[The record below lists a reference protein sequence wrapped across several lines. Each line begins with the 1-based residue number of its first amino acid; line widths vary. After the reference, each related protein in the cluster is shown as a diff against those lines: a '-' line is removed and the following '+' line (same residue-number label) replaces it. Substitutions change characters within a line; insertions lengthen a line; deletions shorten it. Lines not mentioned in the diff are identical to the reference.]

1 MLINFV
7 RAIMVYILVLIVMR
21 LMGKREIGQLQPF
34 ELVISIMIAD
44 LASIPMTDP
53 GVPIFNGLVPILGLL
68 AMHLLITVLNIKSV
82 NLRKITCG
90 KPTILVYR
98 GKIDEEALKK
108 ERFTISELQERLRGK
123 DVFNLGDVEFAIL
136 ETNGEVS
143 VITKPNKMNVTR
155 EDMNIEADY
164 EGLPYD
170 LIVDG
175 KIMYEN
181 LNKIGKDKRW
191 LLKQIEKF
199 KCMPEDVLIATMD
212 GKGNFFC
219 QQKERKKNK

>member
-1 MLINFV
+1 MLVNFV
-7 RAIMVYILVLIVMR
+7 RAIIIYIIVLVVMR

-143 VITKPNKMNVTR
+143 VITKPNKRNLTP

-181 LNKIGKDKRW
+181 LSKIGKDKRW